1 MDEADSAN
9 EYEQTFEQNLGVPLM
24 DNEEGEGTYDNVE
37 EDQIND
43 QEMQEVN
50 KEIIQ
55 TATIIS

>member
-37 EDQIND
+37 EDQNN
-43 QEMQEVN
+43 EHKMQEEN
-50 KEIIQ
+50 
-55 TATIIS
+55 